1 MLYTAGGE
9 GNGMDEWMNAG
20 VGREARPDKV
30 DGGEKETGERLEY
43 YRMNYSVQYPSTTTV
58 E

>member
-1 MLYTAGGE
+1 MPE
-9 GNGMDEWMNAG
+9 SDEKPGA
-20 VGREARPDKV
+20 AKV

-58 E
+58 ESSRAG